1 MAVLNTNEMLYR
13 AFEPQLKNRF
23 ILYTDL
29 LPAFMIRKVK
39 APTFTDEQIKIPH
52 INSYFKVRG
61 GQRVWEDIDMTL
73 YQPISPSGAQSVMEW
88 ARLGH
93 ETVTGRSG
101 YSDFYKK
108 DLTIN
113 IVGPPGDIVGE
124 WVILG
129 AFVTKADFGDYSYDD
144 PATTNDIQLTI
155 ACDACVLN
163 F

>member
-1 MAVLNTNEMLYR
+1 MATLDSNEILYR

-23 ILYTDL
+23 ILYMDGI
-29 LPAFMIRKVK
+29 PSFMIKKVK

-73 YQPISPSGAQSVMEW
+73 YQPITPSGAQAVMEW

-108 DLTIN
+108 DLVIN

-124 WVILG
+124 WVIKG
-129 AFVTKADFGDYSYDD
+129 AFLTKGDFGDFSWED
-144 PATTNDIQLTI
+144 PSTTNDIQITV
-155 ACDACVLN
+155 ACDACILN